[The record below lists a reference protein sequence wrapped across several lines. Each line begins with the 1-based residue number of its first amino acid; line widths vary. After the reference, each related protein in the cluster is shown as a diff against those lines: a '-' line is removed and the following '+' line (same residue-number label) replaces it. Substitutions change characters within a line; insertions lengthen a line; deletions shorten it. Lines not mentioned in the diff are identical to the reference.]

1 MIPFSMG
8 DSTSGIESKALQL
21 PPEQRARLAER
32 LISSLDQESDPDTE
46 QVWLVEAARRL
57 DELESG
63 KVASIP
69 AEQVLEKA
77 RSTLR

>member
-1 MIPFSMG
+1 M
-8 DSTSGIESKALQL
+8 DALAREIESKALQL
-21 PPEQRARLAER
+21 PPKERARLAQR
-32 LISSLDQESDPDTE
+32 LIASLDAEPDRDAE
-46 QVWLVEAARRL
+46 QAWLEEAERRL

-63 KVASIP
+63 KVAGIL